1 MGSGISLT
9 RAQIIEIVKNEIKTE
24 FDLKD
29 SLKSKITDNG
39 YLEIESFEDEEL
51 YYKKIRI
58 LDSLLRKYLDE

>member
-29 SLKSKITDNG
+29 SLKSKIRDDG
-39 YLEIESFEDEEL
+39 CLAIENFDDEEL

>member
-9 RAQIIEIVKNEIKTE
+9 RAQIIEIVKNEIKRE
-24 FDLKD
+24 FDLKE
-29 SLKSKITDNG
+29 SLKSKITDDG
-39 YLEIESFEDEEL
+39 YLEIENFEDEEL